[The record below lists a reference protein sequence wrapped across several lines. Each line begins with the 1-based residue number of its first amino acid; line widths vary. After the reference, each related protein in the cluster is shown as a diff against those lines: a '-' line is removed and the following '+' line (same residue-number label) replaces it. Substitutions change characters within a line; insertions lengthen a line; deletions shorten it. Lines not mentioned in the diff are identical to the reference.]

1 MTRPR
6 VLLVDD
12 DASIRRFVE
21 LALED
26 EPVELHSAA
35 NVAEALA
42 LLRRLG
48 PVQLL
53 LTDLMMPG
61 ASGTDLLQQWQAEPG
76 LRGNAEVAVLSAG
89 LDAGTRARLQAMGV
103 TRLLHKPVGVA
114 ELQHCVRDALG
125 ASPAT
130 PAPASAG
137 GPLRDGPIAP
147 ARQAAVARYF
157 GGDVAL
163 YQAFRASCAAQ
174 FPEDLRSGA
183 AALAAGD
190 LQALRRGAHS
200 LKSVL
205 TALGQADGA
214 DAARALEEA
223 CARSDS
229 AAAVPLWEKL
239 QAALV
244 PLVEGLDP
252 AAG

>member
-12 DASIRRFVE
+12 DASIRRFVT

-26 EPVELHSAA
+26 EPIELHSAA
-35 NVAEALA
+35 NAAEAFA

-61 ASGTDLLQQWQAEPG
+61 TCGTDLLLQWQAEPG
-76 LRGNAEVAVLSAG
+76 LRGGAEVAVLSAG
-89 LDAGTRARLQAMGV
+89 LDAGMRARLQAMGV
-103 TRLLHKPVGVA
+103 TRLLHKPVAVA
-114 ELQHCVRDALG
+114 ELQRCVREALG
-125 ASPAT
+125 ATPAT
-130 PAPASAG
+130 PVPAAG
-137 GPLRDGPIAP
+137 QPRDERRAS
-147 ARQAAVARYF
+147 ARQAALARYF

-163 YQAFRASCAAQ
+163 YQAFHASCVAQ
-174 FPEDLRSGA
+174 FPEDLRGGA

-190 LQALRRGAHS
+190 LQTLRRGAHS

-205 TALGQADGA
+205 TALGQDDGA

-229 AAAVPLWEKL
+229 VAAAALWARL
-239 QAALV
+239 RAALV
-244 PLVEGLDP
+244 PLVDGRD
-252 AAG
+252 AASG